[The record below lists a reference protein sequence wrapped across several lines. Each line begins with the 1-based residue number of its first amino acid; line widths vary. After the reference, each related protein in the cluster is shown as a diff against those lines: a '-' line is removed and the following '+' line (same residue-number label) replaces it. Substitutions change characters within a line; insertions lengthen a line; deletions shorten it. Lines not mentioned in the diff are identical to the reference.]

1 MRLAATLALAS
12 LCAVSSNCYAD
23 ALELPSSSDQQTKPG
38 AGDSL
43 TLGAG
48 LAYVPEYT
56 GGKKSRVVPLPY
68 LERTFDNGAFL
79 STMRGVGFQTSVSG
93 VGLSAALTYGGA
105 RADHKR
111 NAFDGSDALKGMGD
125 IQGAARAVLAASYQ
139 VGTVG
144 LSLSTTQNL
153 AHRDHGATYSLGAS
167 MPLYTT
173 ASDQVGL
180 SASTEYADKK
190 HMQTYFGVTAAQ
202 SAASGYQAYTP
213 KSGFT
218 NVSMGVNWNH
228 VLDKNWSVHTA
239 AGFSHLTGDAADSPL
254 TKRKTTPML
263 MTGIA
268 YKF

>member
-1 MRLAATLALAS
+1 MRLAVTLALAS

-23 ALELPSSSDQQTKPG
+23 ALELPSSSNPQTTPG

-43 TLGAG
+43 TLGG
-48 LAYVPEYT
+48 GVAYVPEYA
-56 GGKKSRVVPLPY
+56 GSKKSRVVPLPY
-68 LERTFDNGAFL
+68 IERTFDNGAFL
-79 STMRGVGFQTSVSG
+79 STMRGIGFQTSVSG
-93 VGLSAALTYGGA
+93 VGLSAALSYGGA

-111 NAFDGSDALKGMGD
+111 NNFDGSDALKGMGD
-125 IQGAARAVLAASYQ
+125 IQGSARVVLAASYQ

-153 AHRDHGATYSLGAS
+153 AHREHGATYSLGAS

-180 SASTEYADKK
+180 SASTEYGDKK
-190 HMQTYFGVTAAQ
+190 HMQTYFGVTDAQ
-202 SAASGYQAYTP
+202 SATSGYKAYTA
-213 KSGFT
+213 KSGFA

-239 AGFSHLTGDAADSPL
+239 AGLTHLTGDAADSPL